1 MNLLALPTVA
11 MVMSICL
18 ISTGCSPDMDERR
31 SAAAAAGET
40 ESNSYT
46 ESATTVEAQADANTV
61 PYDSL
66 LAQELGAD
74 DYGMR
79 PYVMAFLKAGPNRSQ
94 DSTAAAKLQRA
105 HMDNIM
111 RMAEEGQLLMAGPF
125 LDDGP
130 LRGIYIF
137 NVQTVEEARAL
148 TATDPAVE
156 AGRLEME
163 LHPWYG
169 PAALM
174 KVKEISERVS
184 RATP

>member
-1 MNLLALPTVA
+1 MRIPLFSSLIVFTIAVA
-11 MVMSICL
+11 YGI
-18 ISTGCSPDMDERR
+18 GCGPEAPEQSVP
-31 SAAAAAGET
+31 SAGEG
-40 ESNSYT
+40 E
-46 ESATTVEAQADANTV
+46 ATNAV
-61 PYDSL
+61 YDSL

-79 PYVMAFLKAGPNRSQ
+79 RYVMAFLKSGPNRSQ
-94 DSTAAAKLQRA
+94 DSAAAAELQRA

-111 RMAEEGQLLMAGPF
+111 RMAEEGDLVAAGPF

-137 NVQTVEEARAL
+137 NVETVEEARAL
-148 TATDPAVE
+148 TETDPAIA

-169 PAALM
+169 PAGLM
-174 KVKEISERVS
+174 QMKEISERIS
-184 RATP
+184 RQSP